1 VKVLAQIHAWLERIS
16 RVAVWV
22 GGAALLLCAF
32 MVSGDVIMR
41 KLFSITMSGSDEIS
55 GYVFAAA
62 TTWAYS
68 YCLLHRSHIRIDA
81 LYNVLPIWAR
91 SLLDA
96 LGLALLLFY
105 MAYLTNK
112 AFAVFLTSWQRDSVS
127 ITTLSI
133 PQWIPQLLWFSGLC
147 WFVFTLAF
155 LLFYVLLSLALGDT
169 ATVQSVAGSM
179 SAEKKID
186 EETQGM
192 DATRGAG

>member
-1 VKVLAQIHAWLERIS
+1 MRLHAWLERIS

-41 KLFSITMSGSDEIS
+41 KLFSMTMSGSDEIT
-55 GYVFAAA
+55 GYAFAAA
-62 TTWAYS
+62 TAWAYS

-81 LYNVLPIWAR
+81 LYGVLPIWLR

-112 AFAVFLTSWQRDSVS
+112 AVDVFLTSWEHDSVS
-127 ITTLSI
+127 ITTLSV
-133 PQWIPQLLWFSGLC
+133 PQWIPQLLWLSGLC
-147 WFVFTLAF
+147 WFVITLTF
-155 LLFYVLLSLALGDT
+155 LLVYVLVSLVLGDVT
-169 ATVQSVAGSM
+169 TVQNVAGAM
-179 SAEKKID
+179 SAKKIID

-192 DATRGAG
+192 DAMRKTS

>member
-1 VKVLAQIHAWLERIS
+1 MKIFVRLHAWLERIS

-41 KLFSITMSGSDEIS
+41 KLFSMTMSGSDEIT
-55 GYVFAAA
+55 GYAFAAA
-62 TTWAYS
+62 TAWAYS

-81 LYNVLPIWAR
+81 LYGVLPIWLR

-112 AFAVFLTSWQRDSVS
+112 AVDVFLTSWEHDSVS
-127 ITTLSI
+127 ITTLSV
-133 PQWIPQLLWFSGLC
+133 PQWIPQLLWLSGLC
-147 WFVFTLAF
+147 WFVITLTF
-155 LLFYVLLSLALGDT
+155 LLVYVLVSLVLGDVT
-169 ATVQSVAGSM
+169 TVQNVAGAM
-179 SAEKKID
+179 SAKKIID

-192 DATRGAG
+192 DAMRKTS

>member
-1 VKVLAQIHAWLERIS
+1 MKIFVRLHAWLERIS

-41 KLFSITMSGSDEIS
+41 KLFSMTMSGSDEIT
-55 GYVFAAA
+55 GYAFAAA
-62 TTWAYS
+62 TAWAYS

-81 LYNVLPIWAR
+81 LYGVLPIWLR

-112 AFAVFLTSWQRDSVS
+112 AVDVFLTSWEHDSVS
-127 ITTLSI
+127 ITTLSV
-133 PQWIPQLLWFSGLC
+133 PQWIPQLLWLSGLC
-147 WFVFTLAF
+147 WFVITLTF
-155 LLFYVLLSLALGDT
+155 LLVYVLVSLVLGDVT
-169 ATVQSVAGSM
+169 TVQNVAGAM
-179 SAEKKID
+179 SAKKIID

-192 DATRGAG
+192 DALRKTS